1 MTSEL
6 LDGVLALEQ
15 ALTSTRAALLHG
27 PGSGDSPTHGSQG
40 KRSLASGQGSDSN
53 ERVFIAY
60 ERFAQ
65 LVAT

>member
-40 KRSLASGQGSDSN
+40 KRGQGSDSN